1 MKTKGNNLNTN
12 RRDALK
18 ILGLGSA
25 ALFTG
30 GLVNDASAQTGTMAS
45 MQKPPAGLPPVKI
58 KSVKAIGVKSN
69 PEGRGSNLVVVKVET
84 TEPGLYGL
92 GCATFTQRA
101 EAVVTGIDRY
111 LNDFCVGRDAD
122 NIEDMWQAAYVSS
135 YWRNGPVLNNGLS
148 GLDQALWDIKGKR
161 ANMPVYQLLGGKCR
175 FAVDT
180 YTSVGAATPSE
191 VADLVQKEMEAGQR
205 HVRIQLGGYGGVGTI
220 GTKPDF
226 KEAGFGMP
234 NDSFMDDQAYLR
246 AVPKIFEG
254 VRKKCGEEIELL
266 HDIHERCQ
274 PMDVINLCKRLEEYR
289 PFIIEDPLSPENTH
303 WWKQLRESTTVPFAM
318 GELFNNINEFLQPM
332 VNHYFDY
339 IRIHVS
345 QMGGITPCM
354 KVARLGEWFNVKT
367 VWHGPGDVSPVG
379 HSAQAHMDLATW
391 NFGVQEGGGVFS
403 DFLRE
408 LFPGCCT
415 KKNGYIYVNEAPG
428 LGIDIN
434 EKMAAKYPITNNAG
448 NWTVRKRDG
457 TIVRP

>member
-1 MKTKGNNLNTN
+1 MKTNDKLVTG
-12 RRDALK
+12 RREALK
-18 ILGLGSA
+18 KLGIGSA
-25 ALFTG
+25 AIAAAGFG
-30 GLVNDASAQTGTMAS
+30 NVSAAQTGTQTAS
-45 MQKPPAGLPPVKI
+45 QKPPAGLPPIKI

-69 PEGRGSNLVVVKVET
+69 PEGRGSNLIVVKVET
-84 TEPGLYGL
+84 SEPGLYGL

-101 EAVVTGIDRY
+101 EVVVTAINRY
-111 LNDFCVGRDAD
+111 MPEFCIGRDAD
-122 NIEDMWQAAYVSS
+122 NIEDMWQSFYVSS
-135 YWRNGPVLNNGLS
+135 YWRNGPVLNNAIS

-180 YTSVGAATPSE
+180 YTSVGAATPEE
-191 VADLVQKEMEAGQR
+191 VADRVLKEMEAGQR

-234 NDSFMDDQAYLR
+234 SDSFMDDQAYLR

-274 PMDVINLCKRLEEYR
+274 PLDVINLCRKLEEYR
-289 PFIIEDPLSPENTH
+289 PFFIEDPLSPENTH

-318 GELFNNINEFLQPM
+318 GELFNNVNEFVQPI

-379 HSAQAHMDLATW
+379 HSAQAHMDLACW
-391 NFGVQEGGGVFS
+391 NFGLQEGGGVFS

-408 LFPGCCT
+408 LFPGCLT
-415 KKNGYIYVNEAPG
+415 KKNGYIYVNDLPG

-457 TIVRP
+457 TIIRP

>member
-1 MKTKGNNLNTN
+1 MKTKDKLVTG
-12 RRDALK
+12 RREALK
-18 ILGLGSA
+18 MLGISSA
-25 ALFTG
+25 ALATG
-30 GLVNDASAQTGTMAS
+30 GFGNVSAADTGPQAAS
-45 MQKPPAGLPPVKI
+45 QKPPAGLPPLKI

-84 TEPGLYGL
+84 SEPGLYGL

-122 NIEDMWQAAYVSS
+122 NIEDMWQSAYVSS

-180 YTSVGAATPSE
+180 YTSVGAATPEE
-191 VADLVQKEMEAGQR
+191 VADRVLKEMEAGQR

-220 GTKPDF
+220 GAKPDF

-254 VRKKCGEEIELL
+254 VRKRCGEEIELL

-274 PMDVINLCKRLEEYR
+274 PLDVINLCRKLEQYR

-318 GELFNNINEFLQPM
+318 GELFNNVNEFVQPM

-391 NFGVQEGGGVFS
+391 NFGLQEGGGVFS
-403 DFLRE
+403 DYLRE

-415 KKNGYIYVNEAPG
+415 KQNGYIIVNELPG

-457 TIVRP
+457 TIIRP